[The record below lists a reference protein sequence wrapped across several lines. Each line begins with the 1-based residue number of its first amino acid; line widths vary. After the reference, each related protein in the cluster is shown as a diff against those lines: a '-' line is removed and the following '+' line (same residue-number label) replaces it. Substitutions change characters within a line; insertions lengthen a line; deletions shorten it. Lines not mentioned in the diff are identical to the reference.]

1 MEIDPGRVWRQARH
15 QSQQLSSSHVMK
27 DGTGR
32 DGTGRDGT
40 GRRPLIYL
48 LDGGDTARS
57 LRDIV
62 SSSHGASTH

>member
-27 DGTGR
+27 